1 MAVWSEAR
9 CSVLIVARERE
20 RRKRGAPS
28 AASREPPRQRRDH
41 RLRLIRALHVESS
54 ARQRR
59 AAASLFLPSVHAGSC
74 EGESSPRTASAEHK
88 FVASCAS
95 RVRPRQCDYGYSVR
109 RNFIEAAWLF
119 VVSASTFASE
129 LPAITRGRAKRK
141 NVSRGAPLNLEE
153 MQTEEAC
160 RPRRTPVIQPP
171 PTRKMALVIK
181 TCIVSTLLLVLFARQ
196 TAAEKVMLYD
206 TKNSTN
212 SLGWKTHRTVG
223 SGFLE
228 ESEYRSEE
236 GYRAYTA
243 CDYMVEGVDN
253 WLMMPLIKRGE
264 ANRIYINTLFSIRDC
279 SSLSN
284 AVRTCK
290 ETASVYY
297 HEMSGETGSTLPD
310 DRESYKFLGKLVTK
324 TFSASESVADTNTT
338 QSIPASE
345 HGVFFAFKDEG
356 TCITLL
362 SVQVFYLRCPEV
374 TANLTHFPATATGRS
389 SSDFVMATG
398 ECVANA
404 EAVDP
409 YGVKSQTI
417 PQSWCKPDGKWFSV
431 ESVVNCKCKP
441 GYEPDGNN
449 VSCKVCPPGKYK
461 SNAAHNKCSPCPEN
475 SRADDEGMTE
485 CSCLP
490 GYYRSSTDPKS
501 MPCTVS
507 PTAPQN
513 LTVTAVDQSSISL
526 TWQPPQSQ
534 GGRTDTYYSIVCDV
548 CSDSATVEPNFDKFR
563 ETYVTISGLQPMTS
577 YGIKVFAR
585 NGVSEQSSD
594 KTAYADIMVSTTASV
609 PSSVSNVRVTSIK
622 STEVT
627 LAWDSPE
634 DYPRD
639 VEMFEV
645 RYFIKGPNNAHY
657 SALSNDTFKLLTN
670 LRQKT
675 EYGFQVR
682 TKTKSGWGEL
692 SPPIYKT
699 TGQVLNPA
707 FVVEEEDNVQMRIV
721 AGAVVG
727 TVVVVV
733 LVIVLVVLF
742 FRSRGSDDCN
752 KKQPSDC
759 DTLEYRNGE
768 VHSNLDSP
776 PIVTTHTNGIGAS
789 RTYIDPHTYED
800 PNQAVRE
807 FAREIDASCITIEAI
822 IGGGEF
828 GDVCRGKLRLAGR
841 AEADVAIKTLKPGS
855 TNKARMDFLTEA
867 SIMGQFEHP
876 NVIFLQGVVTKSNPV
891 MIITEYMENGS
902 LDTFL
907 RANDGQ
913 FQVLQLA
920 GMLRGIAA
928 GMQYLSEMNYVHRDL
943 AARNVL
949 VNAQLVCKI
958 ADFGLSREI
967 ESTTEGAYTTRGGKI
982 PVRWTAPE
990 AIAFRKFTSASDVW
1004 SFGIVCWEVMSYG
1017 ERPYWNWSNQDVIKS
1032 IEKGYRL
1039 PAPMDCPEAVYQ
1051 LMLDCWQKERTHRP
1065 TFASIVKTL
1074 DKLIRCPDTLRK
1086 IAQNRNANPLSAN
1099 APDLT
1104 QFTSV
1109 EEWLSSIKMA
1119 RYTDNFQ
1126 RAGICSIDA
1135 VVRLTVKELTAL
1147 GITLV
1152 GHQKKIMNSVQA
1164 MRAQIQANL
1173 SEGFLV

>member
-1 MAVWSEAR
+1 MAVWIEAR

-41 RLRLIRALHVESS
+41 RLRLILALHVESS

-95 RVRPRQCDYGYSVR
+95 RVRPRQCDYGYSL

-153 MQTEEAC
+153 MQTEETY

-441 GYEPDGNN
+441 GYEPDANN
-449 VSCKVCPPGKYK
+449 VSCK
-461 SNAAHNKCSPCPEN
+461 
-475 SRADDEGMTE
+475 
-485 CSCLP
+485 
-490 GYYRSSTDPKS
+490 
-501 MPCTVS
+501 VS

-548 CSDSATVEPNFDKFR
+548 CSDSATVEPNLDNFR

-585 NGVSEQSSD
+585 NGVSEQSTD

-645 RYFIKGPNNAHY
+645 RYFIKGPNNVQH
-657 SALSNDTFKLLTN
+657 SALSNDTFKLLTG

-721 AGAVVG
+721 AGAIVG

-768 VHSNLDSP
+768 VHCNLDSP
-776 PIVTTHTNGIGAS
+776 PIVTTHTNGMTTPLFTQVGAS

-855 TNKARMDFLTEA
+855 SNKARMDFLTEA